1 MSLPERPSLEY
12 LKKLAKDRLPALRR
26 ADPTARLADAQLAV
40 AREHGFPS
48 WRALRTRLTVLEAT
62 HGHEPSRPA
71 ETIPTLFDAIK
82 RGDEP
87 AVQAMLTADPPLAQ
101 ARDADGST
109 PLLQAAEWNQ
119 PGIVALLLARGA
131 DPQRPYAHSAHTPLS
146 WALTTG
152 ALDAAHA
159 LLRGGVEP
167 DLFCA
172 AGLGEVARVSA
183 FFDADGRLRPG
194 TSRTGSSRYAADG
207 SRLPCPPGT
216 DREVISDALYLASR
230 NGQDE
235 VVAHLLT
242 RSPDLGFRA
251 FLGGTALHWAY
262 WSGSRAAVDLLLG
275 AGADPTARDGFLRCT
290 PRAFGICLPANWG
303 WTAKVRQRLAADRAL
318 AGILDG
324 RGAPLHEAAREGHA
338 EIVDLLL
345 ESGADPRQRDGDG
358 KTPRDLAL
366 ERPDRPGCVEAARR
380 LERAVG

>member
-1 MSLPERPSLEY
+1 MVLPDRPNLEY

-26 ADPTARLADAQLAV
+26 ANPAAKLADAQLAV

-48 WRALRTRLTVLEAT
+48 WRALRIRVKAFESTPEP
-62 HGHEPSRPA
+62 EPSWPA
-71 ETIPTLFDAIK
+71 ETIQTLFDAIK

-87 AVQAMLTADPPLAQ
+87 GVRAMLASDPRLAR
-101 ARDADGST
+101 AEDADGST
-109 PLLQAAEWNQ
+109 ALLQAAEGNQ
-119 PGIVALLLARGA
+119 PAMVALLLARGA

-152 ALDAAHA
+152 AFDAARA
-159 LLRGGVEP
+159 LVRGGVEP

-172 AGLGEVARVSA
+172 AALGEVTRVRA
-183 FFDADGRLRPG
+183 FFDAEGRLRPG
-194 TSRTGSSRYAADG
+194 ASRTGSSRYAADG
-207 SRLPCPPGT
+207 ARLPCPPST
-216 DREVISDALYLASR
+216 DREVISDAVYIASR

-262 WSGSRAAVDLLLG
+262 WSGSRAAVDLLLR
-275 AGADPTARDGFLRCT
+275 AGADPTLRDSFLQCT
-290 PRAFGICLPANWG
+290 PRAFGICLPASWG
-303 WTAKVRQRLAADRAL
+303 WTAKVRQHLAGDRAL
-318 AGILDG
+318 AGILEG
-324 RGAPLHEAAREGHA
+324 RGAPLHEAAWEGHA

-366 ERPDRPGCVEAARR
+366 ERPDRSGCVEAARR
-380 LERAVG
+380 LALASG

>member
-1 MSLPERPSLEY
+1 MSLPDRPNLEY
-12 LKKLAKDRLPALRR
+12 LKKLAKDRLSTLRR
-26 ADPTARLADAQLAV
+26 TNPAAKLADAQLAV
-40 AREHGFPS
+40 AREHGFAS
-48 WRALRTRLTVLEAT
+48 WRALRARVKAFEAT
-62 HGHEPSRPA
+62 PEPEPFWPA
-71 ETIPTLFDAIK
+71 ETIQTLFDAIK

-87 AVQAMLTADPPLAQ
+87 AVRAMLASDPRLAG
-101 ARDADGST
+101 AGDADGST
-109 PLLQAAEWNQ
+109 ALLQAAEWNQ
-119 PGIVALLLARGA
+119 PAMVALLLARGA

-152 ALDAAHA
+152 AFDAARA
-159 LLRGGVEP
+159 LVRGGVEP

-172 AGLGEVARVSA
+172 AGLGEVTRVRA
-183 FFDADGRLRPG
+183 FFDAEGRLRPG
-194 TSRTGSSRYAADG
+194 ASRTGSSRYAADG
-207 SRLPCPPGT
+207 GRLPCPPAT
-216 DREVISDALYLASR
+216 DREVISDAVYIAAR
-230 NGQDE
+230 NGQGE

-262 WSGSRAAVDLLLG
+262 WSGSRATVDLLLR
-275 AGADPTARDGFLRCT
+275 AGADPTLRDGFLRCT
-290 PRAFGICLPANWG
+290 PRAFGICLPASWG
-303 WTAKVRQRLAADRAL
+303 WTAKVRQRLAEDHAL

-345 ESGADPRQRDGDG
+345 EAGADPRQRDGDG

-380 LERAVG
+380 LTLALG

>member
-1 MSLPERPSLEY
+1 MSLPERPNLEY

-26 ADPTARLADAQLAV
+26 VNSMARLADAQLVV

-48 WRALRTRLTVLEAT
+48 WRALRARLQTLEAT
-62 HGHEPSRPA
+62 PEPEPSWPA
-71 ETIPTLFDAIK
+71 ETIQTFFDAIQ
-82 RGDEP
+82 RGDEA
-87 AVQAMLTADPPLAQ
+87 AVRAKLASDPRLAQ
-101 ARDADGST
+101 AADADGST
-109 PLLQAAEWNQ
+109 ALLQAAEWNQ
-119 PGIVALLLARGA
+119 PAMVALFLARGA

-146 WALTTG
+146 WALTVG
-152 ALDAAHA
+152 ALDAARA
-159 LLRGGVEP
+159 LVRGGVEP

-172 AGLGEVARVSA
+172 AGLGDVTRVRA
-183 FFDADGRLRPG
+183 FFDAEGRLRPG
-194 TSRTGSSRYAADG
+194 ASRTGSSRYAADG

-216 DREVISDALYLASR
+216 DREVISDAVYIASR

-242 RSPDLGFRA
+242 RSPELGFRA

-262 WSGSRAAVDLLLG
+262 WGGSRLTVDLLLR

-303 WTAKVRQRLAADRAL
+303 WTAKVRQRLAEDRAL

-345 ESGADPRQRDGDG
+345 EAGADPRRPDADG
-358 KTPRDLAL
+358 KTPWDLAL

-380 LERAVG
+380 LERAMG

>member
-12 LKKLAKDRLPALRR
+12 LKKLAKDRLPGLRR

-62 HGHEPSRPA
+62 HGHERSWPA

-119 PGIVALLLARGA
+119 PGIVALLFARGA
-131 DPQRPYAHSAHTPLS
+131 DPQRPYAYSAHTPLS

-152 ALDAAHA
+152 ALDAARA

-194 TSRTGSSRYAADG
+194 ASRTGSSRYAADG
-207 SRLPCPPGT
+207 TRLPCPPAPTEKSSLTRFTSPPVMVRTRSSRTCSPARPISASAPFWAAPRCTGPTGVAHARQWTSSSMRAPIPRPGT
-216 DREVISDALYLASR
+216 AFSGVRLGLSASASR
-230 NGQDE
+230 RAGGGRQRC
-235 VVAHLLT
+235 ASAWT
-242 RSPDLGFRA
+242 R
-251 FLGGTALHWAY
+251 
-262 WSGSRAAVDLLLG
+262 
-275 AGADPTARDGFLRCT
+275 TARW
-290 PRAFGICLPANWG
+290 PVSS
-303 WTAKVRQRLAADRAL
+303 TA
-318 AGILDG
+318 
-324 RGAPLHEAAREGHA
+324 
-338 EIVDLLL
+338 
-345 ESGADPRQRDGDG
+345 
-358 KTPRDLAL
+358 
-366 ERPDRPGCVEAARR
+366 AARR
-380 LERAVG
+380 CTRRRGRAMPRSWTSCWKPARIHASATGTARHRGT